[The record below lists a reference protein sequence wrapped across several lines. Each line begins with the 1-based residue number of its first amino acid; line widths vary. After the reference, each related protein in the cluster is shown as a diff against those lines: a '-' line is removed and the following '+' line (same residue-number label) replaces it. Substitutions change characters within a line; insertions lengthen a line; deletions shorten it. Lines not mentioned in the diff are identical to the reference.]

1 MGCLPVLYLLEP
13 ASWEL
18 EMDASIDASI
28 DFCSFEIRIGGCAN
42 EEGKMSRVVS
52 DSDLDYSFPFVQ
64 GKIL

>member
-1 MGCLPVLYLLEP
+1 
-13 ASWEL
+13 
-18 EMDASIDASI
+18 MDASIDASI